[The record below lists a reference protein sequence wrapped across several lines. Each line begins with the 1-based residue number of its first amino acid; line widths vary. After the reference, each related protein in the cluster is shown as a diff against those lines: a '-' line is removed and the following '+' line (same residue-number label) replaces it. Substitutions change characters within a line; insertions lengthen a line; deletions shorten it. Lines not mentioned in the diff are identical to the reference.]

1 MPALAGQSYK
11 TTVIFLDSTGANR
24 KDGQDWACPDVI

>member
-1 MPALAGQSYK
+1 MPALAEQSA
-11 TTVIFLDSTGANR
+11 TVIFLDLTGTNR